1 MGKIPISYKAYE
13 NGYRIPMGICLTIGG
28 SALLSGLFS
37 DEMGL
42 FVLGIIFI
50 VLFFIFKYFNYATAK
65 KEADENLERNI
76 SFLKREV
83 DEVLNDNRL
92 TDENKISKIM
102 ELSNAGNHYA
112 TLFLSELAKRIKEDE

>member
-92 TDENKISKIM
+92 TDENKI
-102 ELSNAGNHYA
+102 
-112 TLFLSELAKRIKEDE
+112 